1 VRKLPGNAG
10 FELVYPPGVR
20 QRAEDLEQVRAML
33 AAGEVDVAESE
44 LRWLLDGCH
53 ALLEAHQLLGQIA
66 FDERDFELARGHFG
80 MAYEMGLAALGRDF
94 RGQLPYRQ
102 PANQPL
108 LAAAK
113 GLALTL
119 RELGQTDQ
127 AAEVVRQLLAFD
139 PTDPLD
145 AGK

>member
-1 VRKLPGNAG
+1 
-10 FELVYPPGVR
+10 
-20 QRAEDLEQVRAML
+20 
-33 AAGEVDVAESE
+33 
-44 LRWLLDGCH
+44 
-53 ALLEAHQLLGQIA
+53 
-66 FDERDFELARGHFG
+66 
-80 MAYEMGLAALGRDF
+80 
-94 RGQLPYRQ
+94 LPYRQ